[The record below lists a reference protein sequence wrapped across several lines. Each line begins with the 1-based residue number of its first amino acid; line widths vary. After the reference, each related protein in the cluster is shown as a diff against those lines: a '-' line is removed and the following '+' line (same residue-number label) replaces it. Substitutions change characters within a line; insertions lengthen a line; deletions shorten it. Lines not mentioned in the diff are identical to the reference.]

1 MQTEELRKGPLEGIT
16 VLDFS
21 RVLAGPYCTMILA
34 DLGARV
40 IKIEKFGTGDDTRA
54 FGPFVD
60 GESAYFM
67 CFNRGKESIVLD
79 IKSPRDR
86 ELLERLLDEADVVVE
101 NFRPGVMDR
110 LGYGAERLAKTHPHI
125 IYASVSGFGH
135 SGPFSD
141 LPGYDMV
148 VQAMGGIMSLTGWPD
163 GPPSRVGTS
172 FGDLGAALFATVG
185 ILASLYKR
193 NQNAQGARVDIGMLD
208 CQAALMETALARYDA
223 EGKVP
228 NRTGDSH
235 PSLAP
240 FESFAAKDG
249 RIVIAAGNDT
259 LFVLMADALG
269 APELA
274 LQAPF
279 ATNDLRCQNRPQMVK
294 AIRCGKCETMASTR
308 SWWPGSI
315 RSTMD
320 PQRRQSSS
328 TFCTESSSVPG
339 GGVTN
344 AQRPS
349 NSSAKP
355 ASGPEYS
362 VPAIGWAGTKCTPSG
377 TSGPTSRITDC
388 LVEPTS
394 VRIAPGARH
403 GAMRAARSAKA
414 PTGAHS
420 MTQSAPSTALHG
432 SISTRS
438 ARPNS
443 ITRSSVFWVRAFT
456 TISAAR
462 SPRCRAMR
470 ATLFECAAVYGL
482 LVSTIRANIS
492 AS

>member
-1 MQTEELRKGPLEGIT
+1 ML
-16 VLDFS
+16 
-21 RVLAGPYCTMILA
+21 
-34 DLGARV
+34 
-40 IKIEKFGTGDDTRA
+40 
-54 FGPFVD
+54 
-60 GESAYFM
+60 M

-86 ELLERLLDEADVVVE
+86 ELLERLLNETDVVVE

-185 ILASLYKR
+185 ILASLHKR

-259 LFVLMADALG
+259 LFILMADALG

-274 LQAPF
+274 LNPLF
-279 ATNDLRCQNRPQMVK
+279 ATNDLRCRNRPQMAVAIEAVTKTQNVAHWVGKLNEAGVPCSPINTIDKLFDHPQLLARDMFIKVRSGEHGRPVK
-294 AIRCGKCETMASTR
+294 TAGNPVRIGGYRGNNIADPISAPTLNQHREAILHEFMAAR
-308 SWWPGSI
+308 
-315 RSTMD
+315 
-320 PQRRQSSS
+320 
-328 TFCTESSSVPG
+328 ES
-339 GGVTN
+339 
-344 AQRPS
+344 
-349 NSSAKP
+349 
-355 ASGPEYS
+355 Y
-362 VPAIGWAGTKCTPSG
+362 VPAYAGDAQDDPVVEREPESNVTP
-377 TSGPTSRITDC
+377 
-388 LVEPTS
+388 L
-394 VRIAPGARH
+394 
-403 GAMRAARSAKA
+403 K
-414 PTGAHS
+414 
-420 MTQSAPSTALHG
+420 QKQL
-432 SISTRS
+432 
-438 ARPNS
+438 
-443 ITRSSVFWVRAFT
+443 
-456 TISAAR
+456 
-462 SPRCRAMR
+462 
-470 ATLFECAAVYGL
+470 
-482 LVSTIRANIS
+482 
-492 AS
+492 

>member
-1 MQTEELRKGPLEGIT
+1 MQTEELRRGPLEGIT

-86 ELLERLLDEADVVVE
+86 ELLERLLGEADVVVE

-125 IYASVSGFGH
+125 IYASISGFGH

-185 ILASLYKR
+185 ILSALYKR
-193 NQNAQGARVDIGMLD
+193 TQNAQGGRVDIGMLD
-208 CQAALMETALARYDA
+208 CQAALMETALARYDT
-223 EGKVP
+223 EGKIP
-228 NRTGDSH
+228 SRTGDSH

-240 FESFAAKDG
+240 FESFAAKDA

-259 LFVLMADALG
+259 LFTLMADALG

-274 LQAPF
+274 LHPLF
-279 ATNDLRCQNRPQMVK
+279 ATNDLRCRNRPALIAAIEAVTRTQNVEYWIAKLNEAGVPCSPINTIDKLFGHPQLLARDMIIKVK
-294 AIRCGKCETMASTR
+294 SGERGRPVRTAGSPVRMNGYVGNNTVDPIAAPTLNQHREAILHEFMAPR
-308 SWWPGSI
+308 
-315 RSTMD
+315 
-320 PQRRQSSS
+320 
-328 TFCTESSSVPG
+328 ESY
-339 GGVTN
+339 
-344 AQRPS
+344 APS
-349 NSSAKP
+349 HSD
-355 ASGPEYS
+355 EYEE
-362 VPAIGWAGTKCTPSG
+362 
-377 TSGPTSRITDC
+377 D
-388 LVEPTS
+388 EP
-394 VRIAPGARH
+394 VADRAREN
-403 GAMRAARSAKA
+403 GAARS
-414 PTGAHS
+414 GA
-420 MTQSAPSTALHG
+420 
-432 SISTRS
+432 
-438 ARPNS
+438 
-443 ITRSSVFWVRAFT
+443 
-456 TISAAR
+456 
-462 SPRCRAMR
+462 
-470 ATLFECAAVYGL
+470 E
-482 LVSTIRANIS
+482 
-492 AS
+492 